1 MKKNNV
7 ITPTGYRLSII
18 LLSLLIPLT
27 FVSCSLSYKFNGSSI
42 DYSKI
47 KTITIGN
54 FPNNA
59 PLVYPPLAQNFN
71 DALQNIFAQRT
82 KLRPVSRNGDLQ
94 IEGEITGYNLTPL
107 AIQTSGIAGE
117 TRLTLTIKVHF
128 TNTKDDK
135 ASFDTSFSA
144 SQTFASNLMLNQ
156 VQDQLLQVMIKE
168 LTEDIY
174 NQTVAKW

>member
-1 MKKNNV
+1 MTKF
-7 ITPTGYRLSII
+7 ITSAIHRVPAI
-18 LLSLLIPLT
+18 LLSLLIALT
-27 FVSCSLSYKFNGSSI
+27 FVSCALSYKFNGSSI

-47 KTITIGN
+47 KTITIAS

-82 KLRPVSRNGDLQ
+82 RLQPVSRNGDLQ
-94 IEGEITGYNLTPL
+94 IEGEITGYDLAPL

-117 TRLTLTIKVHF
+117 TRLTLTVKVHF
-128 TNTKDDK
+128 TNTKNDK
-135 ASFDTSFSA
+135 DSFDSSFSA

-156 VQDQLLQVMIKE
+156 VQDQLIDAMVKE
-168 LTEDIY
+168 IVENIY

>member
-1 MKKNNV
+1 MKSKGLKRWNGHQISV
-7 ITPTGYRLSII
+7 IA
-18 LLSLLIPLT
+18 LLLMVLT
-27 FVSCSLSYKFNGSSI
+27 MVSCSISYKFNGSSI

-47 KTITIGN
+47 KTITIAN

-82 KLRPVSRNGDLQ
+82 RLQPVSRNGDLQ
-94 IEGEITGYNLTPL
+94 IDGEITGYDLTPL
-107 AIQTSGIAGE
+107 AIQTSGLAGE

-128 TNTKDDK
+128 VNTKNEK
-135 ASFDTSFSA
+135 ENFDTSFSA
-144 SQTFASNLMLNQ
+144 SQTFSSSLMLNQ
-156 VQDQLLQVMIKE
+156 VQDQLLEVMIKE
-168 LTEDIY
+168 LVEDIY

>member
-1 MKKNNV
+1 MKRSHF
-7 ITPTGYRLSII
+7 IAHATYRLPAI
-18 LLSLLIPLT
+18 LLGLFIALT
-27 FVSCSLSYKFNGSSI
+27 FVSCSISYKFNGSSI

-47 KTITIGN
+47 KTITISN

-59 PLVYPPLAQNFN
+59 PLVYPPLAQNFTE
-71 DALQNIFAQRT
+71 ALRDLFAQRT
-82 KLRPVSRNGDLQ
+82 RLQPVNRNGDLQ
-94 IEGEITGYNLTPL
+94 IEGEITGYDLTPL
-107 AIQTSGIAGE
+107 AIQTSGLAGE

-128 TNTKDDK
+128 TNTKNEKDN
-135 ASFDTSFSA
+135 FDTSFSA

>member
-1 MKKNNV
+1 MNKIRKEQWNAHWISGV
-7 ITPTGYRLSII
+7 VM
-18 LLSLLIPLT
+18 LLVALT
-27 FVSCSLSYKFNGSSI
+27 AVSCSISYKFNGSSI

-47 KTITIGN
+47 KTITIAN

-82 KLRPVSRNGDLQ
+82 RLQPVSRNGDLQ
-94 IEGEITGYNLTPL
+94 IDGEITGYDLTPL
-107 AIQTSGIAGE
+107 AIQSSGLAGE

-128 TNTKDDK
+128 VNTKNEK
-135 ASFDTSFSA
+135 ENFDTSFSA
-144 SQTFASNLMLNQ
+144 SQTFSSNLMLNQ
-156 VQDQLLQVMIKE
+156 VQDQLLEVMIKE
-168 LTEDIY
+168 LVEDIY